1 MLQFIF
7 PLLSSLA
14 YSSDVLFGKIALDEM
29 PFDVFLFLL
38 GICYTVF
45 SIFIY
50 IYNYTKI
57 NKYLLDEKN
66 RKYIYYAIFAIV
78 IGTILADCLMWYSI
92 KITSKMNLPIVIT
105 LIHSAPILSLILV
118 YLCYNVILDYRA
130 IIGICISVIGCCIA
144 VYYSNDIKNN

>member
-92 KITSKMNLPIVIT
+92 KISSKMNLPIVIT

-118 YLCYNVILDYRA
+118 YLCYNVR
-130 IIGICISVIGCCIA
+130 
-144 VYYSNDIKNN
+144 KR